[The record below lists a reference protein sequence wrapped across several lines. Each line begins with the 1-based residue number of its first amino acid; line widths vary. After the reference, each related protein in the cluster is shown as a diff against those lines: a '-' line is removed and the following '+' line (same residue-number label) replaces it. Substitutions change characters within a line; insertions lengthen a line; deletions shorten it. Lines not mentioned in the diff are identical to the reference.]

1 MGVQDLR
8 QVMAG
13 SSAYFDDAITV
24 GENHHCLDIAKQ
36 GYVTMTHT
44 PAGAN
49 ADTAEMIVAR
59 Q

>member
-24 GENHHCLDIAKQ
+24 GENLASR
-36 GYVTMTHT
+36 VSRSRNS
-44 PAGAN
+44 PASN
-49 ADTAEMIVAR
+49 TL
-59 Q
+59 